1 MIDAKRK
8 GKKPP
13 KPAPKPKENVVDLA
27 SVLRPPGQHPTRKV
41 RVLTEMP
48 IEYFKRNPDVWGPDG

>member
-27 SVLRPPGQHPTRKV
+27 SVLPPGRHPTRKV
-41 RVLTEMP
+41 RVLTEML
-48 IEYFKRNPDVWGPDG
+48 IEYFKRNPNLWGLDG